1 MRAQVCNDA
10 SLTLPEGAH
19 QVPNQGEESRE
30 ETEAGGRCVL
40 EGGGPWAEHRVSP
53 SQLDACNQETGP
65 FLLWPDPFA
74 SVKKASIRCDQG
86 LEVQGVMTFLGIFLE
101 EIKRLD
107 MVMEDHLRNSIN
119 LQKRNEVD
127 PPRRIRLISSLSRA
141 PGQRSSVLTG
151 MGETSRGPWAPTGRC
166 ALGNNSDTARGR
178 EDRIPVWRS
187 SLHGS
192 HRSWFCCDHRGGGV
206 ALTVHLMSLK
216 ASVTLP
222 GHPQRTQFF

>member
-151 MGETSRGPWAPTGRC
+151 MGETSRGPWAPTGEYRP
-166 ALGNNSDTARGR
+166 AKEEWGKLARLLLWGLVFR
-178 EDRIPVWRS
+178 PV
-187 SLHGS
+187 
-192 HRSWFCCDHRGGGV
+192 
-206 ALTVHLMSLK
+206 LTPGAH
-216 ASVTLP
+216 T
-222 GHPQRTQFF
+222 GHPQDSGTPTAASWSLYS